1 MSRDRSR
8 TRFALSSTGDPSMLP
23 YGLAVV
29 RKIGGL
35 RASAADGV
43 VGLTAADVAIN
54 RDWWPRRV
62 IAEYKRLGS
71 GQRVSTAYPLTTGP
85 VE

>member
-1 MSRDRSR
+1 MIPD
-8 TRFALSSTGDPSMLP
+8 
-23 YGLAVV
+23 GLAVV

-35 RASAADGV
+35 RAYEAVGV
-43 VGLTAADVAIN
+43 VGLTTAGVAIN